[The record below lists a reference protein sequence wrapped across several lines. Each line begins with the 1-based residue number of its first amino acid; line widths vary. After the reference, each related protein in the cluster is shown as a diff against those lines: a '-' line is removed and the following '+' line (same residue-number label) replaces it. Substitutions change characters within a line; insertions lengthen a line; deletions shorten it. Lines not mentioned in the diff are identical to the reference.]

1 VSLPQ
6 LAAGKPIGIDEV
18 AVSHWLHPGI
28 QAVFFDAVGTLL
40 IPNPP
45 ASQVYAAIARE
56 EGLSDT
62 AMAIEQRFRVAF
74 RAEEEV
80 DRAGRW
86 VTCEAREETR
96 WRRIVQATLPRL
108 ADPDV
113 GFRRLFAH
121 FSHPNAWRVHP
132 DAATV
137 LPALRE
143 YGLKLGIASNFD
155 RRLDP
160 VVGGLDALA
169 PARDLIVISSSV
181 GFRKPAAEFFAA
193 VVDVAG
199 CRADAILFV
208 GDHIENDYDGAA
220 AAGLAAVLLD
230 PEGRHPYVRRRVST
244 LSDLLA

>member
-1 VSLPQ
+1 MSLPRR
-6 LAAGKPIGIDEV
+6 AVGKPIGIDEV

-62 AMAIEQRFRVAF
+62 ATEIEQRFRVAF

-80 DRAGRW
+80 DRICGW
-86 VTCEAREETR
+86 VTGEAREETR
-96 WRRIVQATLPRL
+96 WRRIVEATLPRL
-108 ADPDV
+108 ADRDV
-113 GFRRLFAH
+113 GFHRLFAH
-121 FSHPNAWRVHP
+121 FSHPSAWRVHP

-143 YGLKLGIASNFD
+143 CGLKLGIASNFD

-208 GDHIENDYDGAA
+208 GDQIENDYDGAA
-220 AAGLAAVLLD
+220 AAGLAPVLLD